1 MARSWRGEKEPGLL
15 STQGSHPVPG
25 PASRLQM
32 LLGFLR
38 VLERQELLSPP
49 SREGPL
55 SGHVHPGLGLG
66 GWGRSRSLPW
76 GPEGQGLIRLRPA
89 HPGPRRR
96 PGRTPGRKG
105 AGGSPEDAGR
115 SVGGAPRGPRPGG
128 RADAR
133 ECPAA
138 TRAEARR
145 RGRWRLPR
153 PLRFSLLLSTVNE
166 GWFLITGEKTNL
178 QKRDGTR
185 RAPGKGATPPPVGRE
200 RPGLRGLKPTRL
212 GRAPSVTC
220 PSPQAPAVRWGHRR
234 DLQVTERAPSPRT

>member
-1 MARSWRGEKEPGLL
+1 MRPILASGRAENEGPSACLGGGHGAGGGCPGDSVTDWTRAQQSRGGGEGWGRREGPPSMARSWRGEKEPGLL

-25 PASRLQM
+25 PASRLQT

-38 VLERQELLSPP
+38 VLERQKLLSPP

-138 TRAEARR
+138 TRAEGRR

-166 GWFLITGEKTNL
+166 GWF
-178 QKRDGTR
+178 
-185 RAPGKGATPPPVGRE
+185 
-200 RPGLRGLKPTRL
+200 
-212 GRAPSVTC
+212 
-220 PSPQAPAVRWGHRR
+220 
-234 DLQVTERAPSPRT
+234 